1 MATIKARRGLDLPI
15 HGAPSDAA
23 VVDRLDVNRVALLP
37 QEVLGAKVRLLSQE
51 GDTVQVG
58 TPLMCDRRDE
68 AALFTSPAAGK
79 ITAIHRGKRRAVLS
93 IVVEATGYD
102 DAVPFHPVDV
112 SAATRDEVKQA
123 LLGSGLWPTIRRRP
137 FDRVAISTDEPA
149 AIIVQAYDSSP
160 LAPDL
165 TEVVAGRDSD
175 LKVGLAAL
183 RKLTD
188 GLVHVA
194 VKDGVRWGRFL
205 DDGIRSISSAGRTPP
220 APRASRSTA
229 CAPPAPT
236 ARSGTSACKTWPTW
250 AGSSG
255 TESAPQ
261 SASSASAARPHAR
274 RRLSGRAPAP
284 IWSSSASVKSRPAS
298 PAS

>member
-1 MATIKARRGLDLPI
+1 MATIKAKRGLDLPI
-15 HGAPSDAA
+15 HGAPSDAS

-37 QEVLGAKVRLLSQE
+37 QEVLGAKVRLLAQE
-51 GDTVQVG
+51 GDSVQVG
-58 TPLMCDRRDE
+58 SPLMCDRRDE

-93 IVVEATGYD
+93 IVIEASGYD

-112 SAATRDEVKQA
+112 AAATRDELKEA

-149 AIIVQAYDSSP
+149 AIIVQAFDSSP

-165 TEVVAGRDSD
+165 TEVVAGRDAD
-175 LKVGLAAL
+175 VTVGLMAL
-183 RKLTD
+183 KKLTD
-188 GLVHVA
+188 GHVHVA

-205 DDGIRSISSAGRTPP
+205 QDGVQVHQFRGPHPAGTAGFSIHSLCPAGANRTVWHVGIQDV
-220 APRASRSTA
+220 ADIGRLLSQGQR
-229 CAPPAPT
+229 PT
-236 ARSGTSACKTWPTW
+236 ERIVSLGGP
-250 AGSSG
+250 
-255 TESAPQ
+255 
-261 SASSASAARPHAR
+261 AAR
-274 RRLSGRAPAP
+274 APKMVR
-284 IWSSSASVKSRPAS
+284 SSASVKRRRLS